1 MTLRG
6 PDHFHTHTHTDICK
20 RVDSSNC
27 ISPFPHSLFSLSFY
41 SCLLAIVYSV
51 QVSVT
56 EFKCPLIVLQLL
68 HIVLTYA
75 ILAAASRRQSRAEGV
90 ASRQQSAFLV
100 ILTVRSA
107 NMWLRYPRVTQYV
120 NPMQ

>member
-6 PDHFHTHTHTDICK
+6 PDHFHTHTHRYCDTDSELT
-20 RVDSSNC
+20 RPTAS
-27 ISPFPHSLFSLSFY
+27 PHSLFSLSFY

-90 ASRQQSAFLV
+90 ASRQQSALLV

>member
-1 MTLRG
+1 MSIDCA
-6 PDHFHTHTHTDICK
+6 PIAAHC
-20 RVDSSNC
+20 VDDC
-27 ISPFPHSLFSLSFY
+27 Y
-41 SCLLAIVYSV
+41 CD
-51 QVSVT
+51 
-56 EFKCPLIVLQLL
+56 
-68 HIVLTYA
+68 A

-90 ASRQQSAFLV
+90 ASRQQSALLV